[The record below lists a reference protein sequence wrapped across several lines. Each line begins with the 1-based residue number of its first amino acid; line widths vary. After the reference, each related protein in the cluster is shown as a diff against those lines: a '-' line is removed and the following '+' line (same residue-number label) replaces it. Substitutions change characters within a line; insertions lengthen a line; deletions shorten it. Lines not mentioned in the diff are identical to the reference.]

1 MLNKLQSLGKV
12 LIFPICV
19 LPFAALLNRIGA
31 IGTDPTLFAPN
42 SAGYWIGFIINAP
55 GGAVFNTTNL
65 SLIFAVGVAFGFAK
79 DNRGE
84 AALVGALGFIILQA
98 FLADGGIAWL
108 MYNNVDKTL
117 TVDGGQTYFSKLLY
131 IIKSV
136 QDPHDATKQVQQI
149 NYQLDTG
156 VFGGISIGILAA
168 VLYNKFRDIVLPQY
182 LAFFG
187 GRRFVP
193 MVMIVAM
200 FPLAFL
206 FAAIWPWCQYGL
218 QGLGTWIGGTKAA
231 APAAGVLYGVIN
243 RLLQPFG
250 LHHII
255 NIFLWFQLPVS
266 GKTLNDIAQFGYDG
280 APTQVINGDITAF
293 AHGLVGSGL
302 WQTGFFPMFLGGLPG
317 AAIAMWYCAK
327 KSKRKETFTFLAGVA
342 FVAFL
347 TGIDEPLAF
356 AFIFA
361 APLLWIVHAVFTG
374 IIYGIT
380 LSMGI
385 RTGFGF
391 SAGFIDYAIS
401 FWRSWQFSWYAPKFS
416 WAPTWIANPLWIFP
430 LSAGAFAAYF
440 FGFTTLI
447 KKLNIMTPGRADNE
461 EPVGSTVAQTSNP
474 TVSVAGGKVSK
485 HDQAIAKYQRLAS
498 EIIAAIGPDNIIE
511 VSNCTTRLRMKLT
524 DNSNIDE
531 KRIKDAG
538 AYSIIKLGKNATQI
552 VIGNDVEHVANQMQE
567 QLKAYHK

>member
-1 MLNKLQSLGKV
+1 MLNQLQRLGKV

-31 IGTDPTLFAPN
+31 IGTDTTLFAEN
-42 SAGYWIGFIINAP
+42 SIGHWIGFIINAP

-65 SLIFAVGVAFGFAK
+65 SLIFAVGVAFGFSK

-84 AALVGALGFIILQA
+84 AALVGALGFVILQA
-98 FLADGGIAWL
+98 FLAEKGIAWL

-117 TVDGGQTYFSKLLY
+117 VDSDGNIFSKLLY
-131 IIKSV
+131 VLK
-136 QDPHDATKQVQQI
+136 TKDNVSTA

-156 VFGGISIGILAA
+156 VFGGITIGILAA
-168 VLYNKFRDIVLPQY
+168 FLYNKFRDIMLPQY

-187 GRRFVP
+187 GRRFIP
-193 MVMIVAM
+193 MVMIIAM

-218 QGLGTWIGGTKAA
+218 QGLGSWIGGTKEA
-231 APAAGVLYGVIN
+231 APAAGVLYGVAN

-255 NIFLWFQLPVS
+255 NIFLWFQLPVH
-266 GKTLNDIAQFGYDG
+266 GKLLSDIANNGGSYDN
-280 APTQVINGDITAF
+280 APWTTEYGDITAF
-293 AHGLVGSGL
+293 AKGLVGSGL

-327 KSKRKETFTFLAGVA
+327 HSKRKETFVFLAGVA

-361 APLLWIVHAVFTG
+361 APLLWIVHAIFTG
-374 IIYGIT
+374 IICGLT

-401 FWRSWQFSWYAPKFS
+401 FWRSWQFSRYAHSFS
-416 WAPTWIANPLWIFP
+416 WAPSWLANPLWIFP
-430 LSAGAFAAYF
+430 LSIGSFGAYF
-440 FGFTTLI
+440 FSFTVLI
-447 KKLNIMTPGRADNE
+447 KKFNILTPGRTEDDPVSSEEKIINE
-461 EPVGSTVAQTSNP
+461 IRDSNQL
-474 TVSVAGGKVSK
+474 TKK
-485 HDQAIAKYQRLAS
+485 DKAIAKYHFLAS
-498 EIIAAIGPDNIIE
+498 EIIDSIGSENIIE
-511 VSNCTTRLRMKLT
+511 VSNCTTRLRFKLK

-531 KRIKDAG
+531 KRIKSAG
-538 AYSIIKLGKNATQI
+538 AYNIIKLGKNATQI
-552 VIGNDVEHVANQMQE
+552 VIGNDVEHVTNQIQA
-567 QLKAYHK
+567 QLKNI